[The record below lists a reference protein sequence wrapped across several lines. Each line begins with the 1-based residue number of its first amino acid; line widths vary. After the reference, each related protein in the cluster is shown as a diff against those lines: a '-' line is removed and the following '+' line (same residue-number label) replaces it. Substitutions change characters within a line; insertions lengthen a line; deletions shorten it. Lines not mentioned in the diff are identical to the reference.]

1 MKFCCASCLPVHKC
15 SDEDLYLISQGLTS
29 KASNKLVINS
39 VAFYDHITRSLLQ
52 QGISLSDPLL
62 GLKRKAPRNPQARG
76 RVEER
81 RLQREEDGEY
91 VLDAA
96 PPPLTLGKS
105 TIRRDFNYA
114 THVYIMY
121 NIYITRIFLVFI
133 QLRSWVWLPPLQD
146 DSQRTNGLRSRRG
159 LFSRGNHLSPVQYA
173 GRSFSFSLRYS
184 PNTAATVNTLRVLF
198 LTCFLSSVC
207 PQGNL
212 YFRIHTWTHTRTYTK
227 HPPSSPTSPCSSCM
241 F

>member
-1 MKFCCASCLPVHKC
+1 M
-15 SDEDLYLISQGLTS
+15 
-29 KASNKLVINS
+29 INS

-52 QGISLSDPLL
+52 QGVSLSDPLL

-81 RLQREEDGEY
+81 LLQREEDEEY

-105 TIRRDFNYA
+105 NIQRDFNYA
-114 THVYIMY
+114 THE
-121 NIYITRIFLVFI
+121 YITRIFLIVF
-133 QLRSWVWLPPLQD
+133 QPRSWVWWPPLQG

-184 PNTAATVNTLRVLF
+184 PNTAATVNTLWETAFLHVSNPLSVLRE
-198 LTCFLSSVC
+198 TCISVYTH
-207 PQGNL
+207 G
-212 YFRIHTWTHTRTYTK
+212 HTLTHTQS
-227 HPPSSPTSPCSSCM
+227 PPPAVPVCSNLCRQLYKFAHTALELNCDVM
-241 F
+241 M

>member
-1 MKFCCASCLPVHKC
+1 MQSFFPLFCCYYFDRNIKFCCASCIPVRKC
-15 SDEDLYLISQGLTS
+15 SDEDLYLISQGSTS

-76 RVEER
+76 RAEER
-81 RLQREEDGEY
+81 RLQGEEDGEY

-114 THVYIMY
+114 THE
-121 NIYITRIFLVFI
+121 YITRIFLVFF
-133 QLRSWVWLPPLQD
+133 QLRSWVWWPPLQD
-146 DSQRTNGLRSRRG
+146 DSQRTNGRRSRRG

-184 PNTAATVNTLRVLF
+184 PNTAATVNTL
-198 LTCFLSSVC
+198 
-207 PQGNL
+207 
-212 YFRIHTWTHTRTYTK
+212 
-227 HPPSSPTSPCSSCM
+227 
-241 F
+241 